1 MILKRLTKTINPK
14 ATTIFDFP
22 SFTVSIFSEDNW
34 VKPCI
39 KAKVEKRI
47 VSTKKIEI
55 MMLARLQILFKA
67 LKLLTVLESFEDAET
82 VTELLKNV
90 VNNNIK

>member
-34 VKPCI
+34 VNPCI
-39 KAKVEKRI
+39 KAKVE
-47 VSTKKIEI
+47 KKIEI

-90 VNNNIK
+90 VNSNIK